1 MPKFVALFGI
11 KNLSVPF
18 IERDEEG
25 KILRDETI
33 TFNKGQNGGR
43 VFVPAFFYTNDP
55 EKIKHLRNYPG
66 NKKNGGCSFEEVEE
80 AKNEIKAAKAPE
92 KPVKPAADPT
102 PDPAADP
109 TPDPTPD
116 PKNEVVIPE
125 GFQSFPEI
133 TTVNE
138 ASAKLRELFEDVTSK
153 DTRNKKQVQEVA
165 ASKQVIFPNL

>member
-1 MPKFVALFGI
+1 MKSKL
-11 KNLSVPF
+11 
-18 IERDEEG
+18 
-25 KILRDETI
+25 
-33 TFNKGQNGGR
+33 Q
-43 VFVPAFFYTNDP
+43 
-55 EKIKHLRNYPG
+55 
-66 NKKNGGCSFEEVEE
+66 
-80 AKNEIKAAKAPE
+80 
-92 KPVKPAADPT
+92 KPAADPT